1 MKNYAGPEKLI
12 ELKKQYL
19 FPNAMH
25 FYKNPPQLVRGEMQY
40 LYDSNGKKY
49 LDFFAGV
56 SVMNCGHCNP
66 VIVDATIN
74 QLKTLQHTTIIY
86 LTEPMLR
93 LAEKMADVLPGD
105 LKRTFFCTS
114 GSEANE
120 GALLLARLH
129 TNRKKFLTLEHSLHG
144 RTHLTMS
151 ATNIPMWRIDP
162 FMSDD
167 CVCIPSFYD
176 SNKELDQSARESLDA
191 LETILENNP
200 EDFAALIA
208 EPIQGN
214 GGILTPPKWYFQ
226 EMKSLLEKYGVLFI
240 ADEVQTGYARTGK
253 MFAIENFDI
262 VPDILTS
269 AKALGNGL
277 PISTFSSNDSIAN
290 AFNKPSASTL
300 GGNLVSSATAIA
312 VLDYMKENN
321 LCSKAKTLGNKLL
334 DGLLKLKNK
343 YDFIK
348 DVRGYGLMLGMELNN
363 DKTDDILEML
373 LERGIILGKNGLNRN
388 VLAFQP
394 PLVIEESDVDFLL
407 ENLEFVFS
415 NLVY

>member
-1 MKNYAGPEKLI
+1 M
-12 ELKKQYL
+12 
-19 FPNAMH
+19 
-25 FYKNPPQLVRGEMQY
+25 
-40 LYDSNGKKY
+40 
-49 LDFFAGV
+49 
-56 SVMNCGHCNP
+56 
-66 VIVDATIN
+66 
-74 QLKTLQHTTIIY
+74 
-86 LTEPMLR
+86 
-93 LAEKMADVLPGD
+93 
-105 LKRTFFCTS
+105 
-114 GSEANE
+114 
-120 GALLLARLH
+120 
-129 TNRKKFLTLEHSLHG
+129 
-144 RTHLTMS
+144 
-151 ATNIPMWRIDP
+151 
-162 FMSDD
+162 
-167 CVCIPSFYD
+167 
-176 SNKELDQSARESLDA
+176 
-191 LETILENNP
+191 
-200 EDFAALIA
+200 
-208 EPIQGN
+208 
-214 GGILTPPKWYFQ
+214 
-226 EMKSLLEKYGVLFI
+226 
-240 ADEVQTGYARTGK
+240 QTGYARTGK

-277 PISTFSSNDSIAN
+277 PISTFSSNDRIAN

-394 PLVIEESDVDFLL
+394 PLVIEESDIDFLL